1 MFKKVMLVVVFL
13 TVLLA
18 SGNAEARRW
27 GRRGWYRQPAVVVSP
42 VVVQPRP
49 VFVQQSPVFVQQS
62 PVVVRRYYRNP
73 WMARRVYVW

>member
-1 MFKKVMLVVVFL
+1 MFKKVVLVVVFL
-13 TVLLA
+13 AVLSA

-27 GRRGWYRQPAVVVSP
+27 GRRGRYRQPAVVVSP
-42 VVVQPRP
+42 IVVQPRP
-49 VFVQQSPVFVQQS
+49 VVVQQSPVFVQQ